1 MFSFSSGEPSWVWEV
16 VADADL
22 DRAIMQ
28 GCLADQMALLASFNL
43 GLLDGIRLQERVQVF
58 LFAPA
63 AVVVV
68 ELHGTALEVTNDG
81 V

>member
-16 VADADL
+16 VPDADL

-43 GLLDGIRLQERVQVF
+43 GLLNGIRLQE
-58 LFAPA
+58 
-63 AVVVV
+63 
-68 ELHGTALEVTNDG
+68 
-81 V
+81 